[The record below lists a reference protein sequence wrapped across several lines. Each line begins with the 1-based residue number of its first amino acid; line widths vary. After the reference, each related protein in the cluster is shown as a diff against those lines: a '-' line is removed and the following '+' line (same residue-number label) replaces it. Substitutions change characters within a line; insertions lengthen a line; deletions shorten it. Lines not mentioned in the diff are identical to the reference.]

1 MPELPEVETI
11 TKQLDKSVSGKKINE
26 AEIFVPKI
34 VKNSK
39 KEFEKI
45 IFDAKIKKIGRRAKL
60 AIFELNNGWS
70 LLIHLKLTGQL
81 IFNGEKNKHTA
92 VIFNFSDGTRLIF
105 NDLRKFGYIKP
116 IKTEDLNDFFE
127 KEKIGPEPLS
137 EKFALADFKNILQKR
152 PKAKIKQFLMD
163 PKSIAGIGNIYA
175 DEILFASKIHPLRRN
190 QDLSTEEI
198 KNIFKNIKKI
208 LAKAIELRGTSVE
221 NYVDAKG
228 QKGEFEKKLKVYGRE
243 GEKCVK
249 CGGEV
254 KRIKIG
260 GRSAHFCPSCQK

>member
-1 MPELPEVETI
+1 
-11 TKQLDKSVSGKKINE
+11 
-26 AEIFVPKI
+26 
-34 VKNSK
+34 
-39 KEFEKI
+39 
-45 IFDAKIKKIGRRAKL
+45 
-60 AIFELNNGWS
+60 
-70 LLIHLKLTGQL
+70 
-81 IFNGEKNKHTA
+81 
-92 VIFNFSDGTRLIF
+92 
-105 NDLRKFGYIKP
+105 
-116 IKTEDLNDFFE
+116 
-127 KEKIGPEPLS
+127 
-137 EKFALADFKNILQKR
+137 
-152 PKAKIKQFLMD
+152 MD